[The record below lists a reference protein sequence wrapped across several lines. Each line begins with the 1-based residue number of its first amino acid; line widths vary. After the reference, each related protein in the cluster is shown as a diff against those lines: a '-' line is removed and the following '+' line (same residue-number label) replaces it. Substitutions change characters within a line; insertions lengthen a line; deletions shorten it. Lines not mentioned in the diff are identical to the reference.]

1 MGTSLNQVK
10 LDLSKEMHL
19 SKVPKNIEVRFHSG
33 QALLTKPTRTIS
45 GVAPVAIM
53 TKPFRCP
60 EQAQCTFCPGGPG
73 SVYGDTPK
81 SYPGGS
87 PAHMRAMRN
96 DYDSYLQVFNRLEHY
111 ALLGQDFS
119 KVELIIMGGTFLS
132 YPKTYRDE
140 FITYALKGMNDFSEM
155 FFVDGKL
162 QWEKFLA
169 FFELPGDVKS
179 EERLK
184 KVQQK
189 ILKIKG
195 ETTLEKE
202 QLRNETGQVRCVV
215 FCIETRSDCSRMVHI
230 DEVLRLGGTRVEI
243 GVQSLSDDVL
253 MKVKRGNSNQ
263 DNILAT
269 QLLRDSFLKVG
280 YHMMVGL
287 PGSTRTMDVDM
298 FEQVFS
304 DSRYRPD
311 ALKIYPCL
319 VFKGTELYEEWKR
332 GEFTP
337 IDAKEAAERIVEM
350 KRFIQPYCRV
360 MRIQRDIPTQLVEAG
375 VERTNLRQYVQ
386 DLMKKK
392 GITCRCIRCREPKQQ
407 KIDWKHVK
415 LQRLD
420 YEASYGQEIFLSYE
434 DKKQDLLLGFVRV
447 RIPYQPYRKE
457 ITSDSAGVREIHVYG
472 NAVGVGKERQEGDI
486 QHRGLGKQLMEEA
499 EKIAVEEF
507 DKKKMLAI
515 SGIGAREWFK
525 KLGYR
530 KDGVYVS
537 KLV

>member
-530 KDGVYVS
+530 KDGVYAS

>member
-1 MGTSLNQVK
+1 
-10 LDLSKEMHL
+10 
-19 SKVPKNIEVRFHSG
+19 
-33 QALLTKPTRTIS
+33 
-45 GVAPVAIM
+45 
-53 TKPFRCP
+53 
-60 EQAQCTFCPGGPG
+60 
-73 SVYGDTPK
+73 
-81 SYPGGS
+81 
-87 PAHMRAMRN
+87 
-96 DYDSYLQVFNRLEHY
+96 
-111 ALLGQDFS
+111 
-119 KVELIIMGGTFLS
+119 
-132 YPKTYRDE
+132 
-140 FITYALKGMNDFSEM
+140 
-155 FFVDGKL
+155 
-162 QWEKFLA
+162 
-169 FFELPGDVKS
+169 
-179 EERLK
+179 
-184 KVQQK
+184 
-189 ILKIKG
+189 
-195 ETTLEKE
+195 
-202 QLRNETGQVRCVV
+202 
-215 FCIETRSDCSRMVHI
+215 MVHI

-530 KDGVYVS
+530 KDGVYAS